1 MENKRKTRSKTK
13 KTNFNK
19 EYKLFKNIILG
30 LFLLNSFF
38 IIFSFFA
45 NTGFLGNFVKNIF
58 QKLFGST
65 YFIFL
70 VIMEIIYIVVLLGKL
85 NKKNKNRSIMSL
97 LLFFNY
103 MAIVDLSNNTS
114 NNLSIKFAVVKNI
127 TPKGSGYIGAIL
139 GYFYNIMIGTIGLYI
154 FTFLIGLFLILSFL
168 DITFVDFLKI
178 MKSYIL
184 KAYENI
190 NNKYLKYKEEKA
202 LKDKTNEANNVETL
216 EIIENVDN
224 FEEREIV
231 VSNHNDSVSNKND
244 IEIVEMEKEHL
255 LDSFNL
261 FPDDNI
267 GNLDKKDDITE
278 KKSDDLDI
286 KITTSEVKKIEYK
299 IPSLSL
305 LKGSKTKETESEL
318 TLKQRAKKIE
328 TTLKSFGVGAKVV
341 RINKG
346 PTVTCFELQPD
357 MGVKVNKIVNL
368 ADDLSLA
375 LASSDIRIEAPIP
388 VNLL

>member
-19 EYKLFKNIILG
+19 DYKLFKNIILG

-114 NNLSIKFAVVKNI
+114 NNLSIKFAVVKSI

-154 FTFLIGLFLILSFL
+154 S
-168 DITFVDFLKI
+168 
-178 MKSYIL
+178 
-184 KAYENI
+184 
-190 NNKYLKYKEEKA
+190 
-202 LKDKTNEANNVETL
+202 
-216 EIIENVDN
+216 
-224 FEEREIV
+224 
-231 VSNHNDSVSNKND
+231 H
-244 IEIVEMEKEHL
+244 
-255 LDSFNL
+255 
-261 FPDDNI
+261 
-267 GNLDKKDDITE
+267 
-278 KKSDDLDI
+278 
-286 KITTSEVKKIEYK
+286 
-299 IPSLSL
+299 
-305 LKGSKTKETESEL
+305 
-318 TLKQRAKKIE
+318 
-328 TTLKSFGVGAKVV
+328 
-341 RINKG
+341 
-346 PTVTCFELQPD
+346 
-357 MGVKVNKIVNL
+357 
-368 ADDLSLA
+368 
-375 LASSDIRIEAPIP
+375 
-388 VNLL
+388 